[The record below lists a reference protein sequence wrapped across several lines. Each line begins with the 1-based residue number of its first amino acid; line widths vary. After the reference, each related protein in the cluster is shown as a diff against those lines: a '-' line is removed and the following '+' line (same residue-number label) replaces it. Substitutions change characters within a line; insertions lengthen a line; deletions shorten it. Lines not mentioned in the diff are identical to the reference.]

1 MDIAFIDDKQLSSEF
16 IKAIEAAVKLLKAAD
31 SLELD
36 AAQQA
41 GLNTNMVRIIG
52 NFLSHWG
59 AGQTAAAN

>member
-52 NFLSHWG
+52 SFLSHWG
-59 AGQTAAAN
+59 PGQTAAAN